1 MERIWQKQYPP
12 SVPHEIN
19 PDHYQSIV
27 HLFEDSTRKYASRL
41 AFANMGHTI
50 TYAELD
56 QLSARFASFLQHELG
71 LKPGEHIAIQM
82 PNLLQYPVALFGAMR
97 AGLVVVNTNPLY
109 TPREMEHQFS
119 DAQVKAVIILA
130 NFAHHLPSILP
141 KTQIKAVVVTELGD
155 MLPPLKRLLV
165 NTVVKYI
172 KKLVPPYKLPGA
184 YSFTRA
190 MEIGARK
197 PYTRVEPKS
206 NDTAVIQYTGGTTGV
221 AKGAML
227 SHRNLVANCEQSSAW
242 FLAKQHDSTTQ
253 DVIVTALPLYHI
265 FAFTVNCLM
274 VLRMGGHNVLIT
286 NPRDMTGFLKEL
298 AKTPFTI
305 FSGVNTLYNGMMNH
319 PLFGEVNFSKMRV
332 CVAGGMALQRVVAER
347 WHKATG
353 VEIIEGFGMTETSP
367 VTHGNPVEGGGG
379 NRVGTIGVPISST
392 DAVILDDEGNEM
404 PVGERGEICV
414 RGPQIM
420 KGYFNRPEETAKIML
435 PNGFLRTGDIAIM
448 EADGYFRIVDRKKDM
463 ILVSGF
469 NVYPN
474 EVEDVIAMCP
484 GVLEVAA
491 IGIPDA
497 KSGEAVKVFVVKKD
511 QSLTEEAIRA
521 FAKENLTG
529 YKLPSY
535 IEFRPDLP
543 KSNVGKILRK
553 PLRDAELKKFG
564 MPPKDFIQHSPGDI
578 V

>member
-1 MERIWQKQYPP
+1 MEKIWHKQYPS
-12 SVPHEIN
+12 SVPTEIN
-19 PDHYQSIV
+19 PDAFSSLV
-27 HLFEDSTRKYASRL
+27 HLFEQSVRDYRDRP
-41 AFANMGHTI
+41 AFGNMGKSI

-56 QLSARFASFLQHELG
+56 ELSARFASFLQHELQ
-71 LKPGEHIAIQM
+71 LKPGDHIAIQM

-109 TPREMEHQFS
+109 TPREMEHQFK
-119 DAQVKAVIILA
+119 DANVKALVILA
-130 NFAHHLPSILP
+130 NFAHHLPAILP
-141 KTQIKAVVVTELGD
+141 HTQIKAVVVTELGD
-155 MLPPLKRLLV
+155 MLPPLKRVVV
-165 NTVVKYI
+165 NAVVKYV
-172 KKLVPPYKLPGA
+172 KKMVPPYRLPGA
-184 YSFTRA
+184 YTFNRA
-190 MEIGARK
+190 MAIGAQK
-197 PYTRVEPKS
+197 TFQRVEPKAS
-206 NDTAVIQYTGGTTGV
+206 DIAVIQYTGGTTGV

-227 SHRNLVANCEQSSAW
+227 THRNLVANCEQSTAW
-242 FLAKQHDSTTQ
+242 FLATGADLSRQQET
-253 DVIVTALPLYHI
+253 IITALPLYHI

-274 VLRMGGHNVLIT
+274 VLKMGGYNVLIT
-286 NPRDMTGFLKEL
+286 NPRDLSGFLKEL
-298 AKTPFTI
+298 KTIRFTI

-319 PLFGEVNFSKMRV
+319 PLFGEVNFSTMRI

-367 VTHGNPVEGGGG
+367 VTHANPIGGGGG
-379 NRVGTIGVPISST
+379 NRIGTIGVPLPNTEAI
-392 DAVILDDEGNEM
+392 ILDDEGNEV
-404 PVGERGEICV
+404 PLGERGELCV

-420 KGYFNRPEETAKIML
+420 KGYYNRPDETAKIML

-448 EADGYFRIVDRKKDM
+448 DPDGYFRIVDRKKDM

-497 KSGEAVKVFVVKKD
+497 KSGEVVKVFVVKKD
-511 QSLTEEAIRA
+511 PNLTEEAVRA

-529 YKLPSY
+529 YKVPHE
-535 IEFRPDLP
+535 IEFRTELP
-543 KSNVGKILRK
+543 KSNVGKILRR
-553 PLRDAELKKFG
+553 PLRDAELKKYAI
-564 MPPKDFIQHSPGDI
+564 PPKDFVQH
-578 V
+578 